1 MTTRSMMKRKPARR
15 AQFAAVGVALSLVVS
30 ACGNSDDSATPTTTT
45 RYGGPQDTVLV
56 TPPDTT
62 VRYQSTPGGDD
73 LVEPTED
80 PGRSV
85 ASTAAPGGVAEF
97 RTDGD
102 AIAAEPYDMT
112 IFQDYGTN
120 APVATAEDRFST
132 FAVDVDTGSYTIGRR
147 FISDGFLPQ
156 PESVRVEEYVNF
168 FDQRYRPPADAAFAI
183 DLEGAPTPFVYDDD
197 FYLLRVGIQGY
208 EVDVEDRP
216 PANLT
221 FVIDVSGSMDR
232 EDRLE
237 TVKDA
242 LALLVG
248 QLEPSDQVGIVVYGS
263 EARVVLEPTAVEDDD
278 FILDAI
284 EELRPDGST
293 NAEAG
298 LQLGYDMAN
307 RAWTRNAINRVI
319 LLSDGVANVGETGP
333 EAILE
338 EIGRQADDIQLV
350 TVGFGM
356 GNYNDVLME
365 QLANQ
370 GDGFYAYVDTLDE
383 AERIFVD
390 GLSGTLLTIAKDAK
404 IQVEFNPD
412 VVSEYRLIGFEN
424 RDVADKDFRNDDI
437 DAGEI
442 GAGHSVT
449 ALYEIELHDDVRS
462 RDGVATAFL
471 RWEDPDTGEV
481 IEIDEE
487 ITAGELAGR
496 YSQASDTFQLASAV
510 AAYAE
515 LLRDSR
521 WSRHYDIWDVQAEVE
536 RIASGALRTDTDVA
550 EFADIVD
557 HAARLMA

>member
-1 MTTRSMMKRKPARR
+1 MT
-15 AQFAAVGVALSLVVS
+15 VGLALSLVAG
-30 ACGNSDDSATPTTTT
+30 ACGSSDDAVPVETTG
-45 RYGGPQDTVLV
+45 RNGSQDNRALVDPGGGNDGYVAI
-56 TPPDTT
+56 DTT
-62 VRYQSTPGGDD
+62 VVEYFSVESEESASATAPAVGQYRASGDI
-73 LVEPTED
+73 
-80 PGRSV
+80 
-85 ASTAAPGGVAEF
+85 ASPEA
-97 RTDGD
+97 
-102 AIAAEPYDMT
+102 PYDT
-112 IFQDYGTN
+112 TTFQDYGTN
-120 APVATAEDRFST
+120 APVATSEDRFST

-147 FISDGFLPQ
+147 FVADGYLPQ
-156 PESVRVEEYVNF
+156 ADSVRVEEYVNY
-168 FDQRYRPPADAAFAI
+168 FDQQYQRPGRGAFAI
-183 DLEGAPTPFVYDDD
+183 HLEGAPTPFV
-197 FYLLRVGIQGY
+197 FNEGFHMLRVGIQGL
-208 EVDVEDRP
+208 DVAAEDRP

-242 LALLVG
+242 LELLVE
-248 QLEPSDQVGIVVYGS
+248 QLRPSDQVGIVVYGS

-278 FILDAI
+278 FIVDAI
-284 EELRPDGST
+284 DRLHPDGST

-298 LQLGYDMAN
+298 LLLGYDMAN
-307 RAWTRNAINRVI
+307 RAWSRNAINRVI

-333 EAILE
+333 EAILDR
-338 EIGRQADDIQLV
+338 IGSEADDIQLV

-365 QLANQ
+365 QLADR

-404 IQVEFNPD
+404 IQVEFNQE

-424 RDVADKDFRNDDI
+424 RDVADEDFRNDDI

-449 ALYEIELHDDVRS
+449 ALYEIQLNEDATG

-471 RWEDPDTGEV
+471 RWEDPDSGDV
-481 IEIDEE
+481 VEIDEE
-487 ITAGELAGR
+487 ITVGDLAGR
-496 YSQASDTFQLASAV
+496 YSQASDTFQLATTV

-515 LLRDSR
+515 VLRDSR
-521 WSRHYDIWDVQAEVE
+521 WARHFDIWDVMEEAE
-536 RIASGALRTDTDVA
+536 RLASGSLRTDPDVV
-550 EFADIVD
+550 EFAGIVESV
-557 HAARLMA
+557 ARLKG